1 MLNRKIYNKP
11 ALSLKEQITLLE
23 NRGLLI
29 LEKEKT
35 ENYLR
40 FIGYYRL
47 SGYMIPFYEGKNKFK
62 DGTTFSQII
71 DLYNFDRELRLI
83 IFDTIEMIEVAL
95 RAVLTDTLSLQ
106 YNPHWFMDSGLFE
119 EVSRHTITI
128 ETIRKSTIES
138 SFKVRDNFISHYY
151 HSYST
156 PDLPPSWM
164 TLETLTIGTLSV
176 IFKSLK
182 RDIRKVIATQF
193 QLDEIILS
201 SWLHALAYTRN
212 LAAHHS
218 RIWNRK
224 FTIKP
229 KILRRHKNL
238 LTDDSSI
245 FSQYIMIGY
254 LLKIIIP
261 HYNLKSK
268 FLELFFKYN
277 KVDITQMGFPSGW
290 QHLSIE

>member
-23 NRGLLI
+23 RRGLLI
-29 LEKEKT
+29 PEKEKT

-47 SGYMIPFYEGKNKFK
+47 SGYMIPFYKDKNKFK
-62 DGTTFSQII
+62 DGTIFSQIV

-138 SFKVRDNFISHYY
+138 SFKARDNFISHYY
-151 HSYST
+151 NSYST

-164 TLETLTIGTLSV
+164 TLETLTIGALSV
-176 IFKSLK
+176 IFKSLR

-212 LAAHHS
+212 LVAHHS

-229 KILRRHKNL
+229 KILRRHKSF

-268 FLELFFKYN
+268 FLELFSKYHN
-277 KVDITQMGFPSGW
+277 VDITQMGFSSNW
-290 QHLSIE
+290 LQLSIE